1 MILSEKTFGFLN
13 PLIHLSCIKIK
24 LLQIQRAEEGER
36 KREHMDKITKVI
48 NKHFCKKKIN
58 HMYILKK
65 IIIGKTS

>member
-36 KREHMDKITKVI
+36 KREHMDD
-48 NKHFCKKKIN
+48 NKSH
-58 HMYILKK
+58 
-65 IIIGKTS
+65 

>member
-48 NKHFCKKKIN
+48 NKHFCKKKSTICTF
-58 HMYILKK
+58 LKK
-65 IIIGKTS
+65 

>member
-1 MILSEKTFGFLN
+1 MILSEKAFGFLN
-13 PLIHLSCIKIK
+13 PLIHLSCKK
-24 LLQIQRAEEGER
+24 NKTALDSESGRGR

-48 NKHFCKKKIN
+48 NKHFRKKKTN

>member
-1 MILSEKTFGFLN
+1 MILSEKAFGFLN

-48 NKHFCKKKIN
+48 NKHFRKKKSTICTF
-58 HMYILKK
+58 LKK
-65 IIIGKTS
+65 